1 MEARD
6 KAKELVLKF
15 QKYTDELD
23 IHWNTTKDAKEYAKI
38 AVDFLVEET
47 DYDFYY
53 TGDKQEYWKQV
64 KTEIDNLPEYL

>member
-1 MEARD
+1 MDAKD

-23 IHWNTTKDAKEYAKI
+23 IHWNATKDAKEYAKI
-38 AVDFLVEET
+38 AIDFMVEET

-53 TGDKQEYWKQV
+53 TGDKQEYWQDV
-64 KTEIDNLPEYL
+64 KKEIDNLPEYL